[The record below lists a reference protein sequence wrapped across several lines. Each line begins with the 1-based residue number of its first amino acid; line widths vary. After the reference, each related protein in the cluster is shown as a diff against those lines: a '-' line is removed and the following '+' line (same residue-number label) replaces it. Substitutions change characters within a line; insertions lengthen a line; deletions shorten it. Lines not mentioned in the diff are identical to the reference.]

1 MLKGGLLVFFGACSF
16 GILTTLVK
24 LSYQEGFTLGEVS
37 GVQVLFGA
45 IILWAILLATKVF
58 QKVSFEFTWQN
69 SWRVLLTGISTGL
82 VSLCYYKSVQEL
94 PASIAILL
102 LMQSTWISMLL
113 EIVLHKKFPTTK
125 QWVAVLFIL
134 IGTFLAGNVYD
145 INNIPWSLE
154 GLGFGL
160 LAGFFY
166 ALFIWANGRVGNQ
179 LVPVQKSA
187 LMITGSCIFIFL
199 IFPPVFLVNGSLL
212 NGLASWGFVFALFGT
227 VIPPLFF
234 AYGIPKIGVNL
245 SAILSSAELPVAVF
259 FSSWLLAEDVSLL
272 QWTGIGLI
280 IFAIVFSNLKRKSS
294 LASMSS

>member
-1 MLKGGLLVFFGACSF
+1 MLRGGLLVFFGACSF
-16 GILTTLVK
+16 GVLTTLVK
-24 LSYQEGFTLGEVS
+24 LSYAEGFTLGEVS

-45 IILWAILLATKVF
+45 IILWLILLFRALV
-58 QKVSFEFTWQN
+58 QKVSFQFTWKN

-102 LMQSTWISMLL
+102 LMQFTWISMLL

-125 QWVAVLFIL
+125 QWIAVIFIL
-134 IGTFLAGNVYD
+134 IGTYLAGNVYD
-145 INNIPWSLE
+145 VNNIPWSLE

-166 ALFIWANGRVGNQ
+166 ALFIWANGRVGNA
-179 LVPVQKSA
+179 LIPVQKSA
-187 LMITGSCIFIFL
+187 LMITGSCIFIF
-199 IFPPVFLVNGSLL
+199 IVFPPYFVFDGSLVNGLST
-212 NGLASWGFVFALFGT
+212 WGFAFALFGT

-259 FSSWLLAEDVSLL
+259 FSSWLLAEEVSLL
-272 QWTGIGLI
+272 QWSGIGLI
-280 IFAIVFSNLKRKSS
+280 LFAIVFSNLKRKK
-294 LASMSS
+294 A